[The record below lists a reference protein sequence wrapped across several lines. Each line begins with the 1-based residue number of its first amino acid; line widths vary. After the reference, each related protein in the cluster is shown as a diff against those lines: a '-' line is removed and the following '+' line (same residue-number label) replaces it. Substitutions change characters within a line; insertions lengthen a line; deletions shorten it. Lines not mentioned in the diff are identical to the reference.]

1 LVTFKKVHKILKSG
15 RLTRVLK
22 AAGLAKKRK
31 KKDGNI

>member
-15 RLTRVLK
+15 RLTKVLK